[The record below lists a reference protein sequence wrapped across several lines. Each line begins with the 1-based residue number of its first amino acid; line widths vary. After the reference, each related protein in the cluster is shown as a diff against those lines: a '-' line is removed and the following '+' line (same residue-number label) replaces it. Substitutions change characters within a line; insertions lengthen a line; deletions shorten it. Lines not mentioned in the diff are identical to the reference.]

1 MEWNARDP
9 DACVC
14 GFCGDGLGG
23 VRVGNRQTTPG
34 DTADASANI
43 LRIQSDRWHD
53 GRRPPVTLGRVRMSR
68 DFTFAR
74 WMRQLRI
81 ALATAFVLLMS
92 MAFPA
97 AVIASD
103 GDSPGLMRSGIA
115 AVARMSDD
123 ATRSG
128 GTAALAQQ
136 SKRNNNWKTTIIVA
150 SVVAVATVILYEIHL
165 HTFRVGLPG
174 ADGR

>member
-1 MEWNARDP
+1 
-9 DACVC
+9 
-14 GFCGDGLGG
+14 
-23 VRVGNRQTTPG
+23 
-34 DTADASANI
+34 
-43 LRIQSDRWHD
+43 
-53 GRRPPVTLGRVRMSR
+53 
-68 DFTFAR
+68 
-74 WMRQLRI
+74 MRQLRI

-123 ATRSG
+123 ATRNG